1 MANNLMEED
10 PAPGADVAP
19 EDIGYDPGMG
29 IQAPPGFSAPTTSE
43 SFLPNPL
50 QPAPAVLPPSQGGP
64 IPTRGWEQQP
74 PASSQPQ
81 GFSATP
87 FIRDVFER
95 GIGGT
100 KEAQAAITQ
109 ALQLEGILGF
119 DADRKAG
126 VPVAEAMAKW
136 APKMYAT
143 HPNVA
148 IDALR
153 HQAPPFVP
161 TKLNVAGQDM
171 FMMGPGHA
179 QFAPKQASEGLKQ
192 SDRMHGLVAEAARLK
207 DAIASEDNQAQE
219 QEYRKQ
225 YKEVL
230 GELHKLTTPQGAG
243 SASGGVRV
251 RDKKTGKTF
260 RYMGDAAHVP
270 TDQYDIL
277 K

>member
-1 MANNLMEED
+1 MEED
-10 PAPGADVAP
+10 APPGADVAP
-19 EDIGYDPGMG
+19 EDIGYDPGQG
-29 IQAPPGFSAPTTSE
+29 RIAAPPGLGAPTTSE
-43 SFLPNPL
+43 PFLPNPV
-50 QPAPAVLPPSQGGP
+50 QPPSPVLPPSQGGP
-64 IPTRGWEQQP
+64 IPARWWEQQP
-74 PASSQPQ
+74 PASAQQQP
-81 GFSATP
+81 FSATP
-87 FIRDVFER
+87 FIRDVFEK

-161 TKLNVAGQDM
+161 TKLNVGGQDL

-192 SDRMHGLVAEAARLK
+192 SDILHGTTAELNALAKAIEREDDPVRQESLKKQYSDALGRLQGMTQSRQTTQGGG
-207 DAIASEDNQAQE
+207 ASLPKVTTQAQFDALPRGAT
-219 QEYRKQ
+219 YISKDGRPHRK
-225 YKEVL
+225 
-230 GELHKLTTPQGAG
+230 P
-243 SASGGVRV
+243 
-251 RDKKTGKTF
+251 
-260 RYMGDAAHVP
+260 
-270 TDQYDIL
+270 
-277 K
+277 

>member
-1 MANNLMEED
+1 MADVMEED
-10 PAPGADVAP
+10 QAPGADVAP
-19 EDIGYDPGMG
+19 EDIGYDPGQG
-29 IQAPPGFSAPTTSE
+29 RIAAPPGLGAPTTSE
-43 SFLPNPL
+43 PFLPNPV
-50 QPAPAVLPPSQGGP
+50 QPPSPVLPPSQGGP
-64 IPTRGWEQQP
+64 IPARWWEQQP
-74 PASSQPQ
+74 PASAQQQP
-81 GFSATP
+81 FSATP
-87 FIRDVFER
+87 FIRDVFEK

-148 IDALR
+148 IDALK

-161 TKLNVAGQDM
+161 NMTNVGGTDLIQM
-171 FMMGPGHA
+171 SPNRFSFKPQPQGL
-179 QFAPKQASEGLKQ
+179 GLKP
-192 SDRMHGLVAEAARLK
+192 SDQMHGLVAEAARLK
-207 DAIASEDNQAQE
+207 DAIAGEDDPAQE
-219 QEYRKQ
+219 KAYRQQ
-225 YKEVL
+225 YKDVL
-230 GELHKLTTPQGAG
+230 GRLHQMTSPSGAKG
-243 SASGGVRV
+243 VEGVRV